1 MNVLL
6 MDGIFQHFED
16 EKKRSLHWQNTY
28 QEFSEAA
35 QNILMESQT
44 KWFQIT
50 QQIYS
55 ISDEILGVCRGLQA
69 GNQPADA
76 NVVEKIAQKLGK
88 YEKFM
93 KMDLEQMISADIDF
107 SVFERP

>member
-1 MNVLL
+1 MEALRARIEQL
-6 MDGIFQHFED
+6 EEEKDSIFQHFED

-55 ISDEILGVCRGLQA
+55 ISD
-69 GNQPADA
+69 
-76 NVVEKIAQKLGK
+76 
-88 YEKFM
+88 
-93 KMDLEQMISADIDF
+93 
-107 SVFERP
+107 